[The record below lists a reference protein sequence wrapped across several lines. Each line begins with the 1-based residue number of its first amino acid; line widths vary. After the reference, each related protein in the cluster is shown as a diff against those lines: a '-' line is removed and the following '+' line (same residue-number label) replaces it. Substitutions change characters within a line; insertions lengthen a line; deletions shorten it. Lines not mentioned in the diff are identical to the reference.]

1 MPTRFI
7 FKGYPGTGM
16 MTTAKH
22 MGQFFHNTV
31 FLGTA
36 KVVQCSSAD
45 LVGKYG
51 GEGGAR
57 CRRPGRFFSML

>member
-1 MPTRFI
+1 
-7 FKGYPGTGM
+7 M

-31 FLGTA
+31 FLGTD